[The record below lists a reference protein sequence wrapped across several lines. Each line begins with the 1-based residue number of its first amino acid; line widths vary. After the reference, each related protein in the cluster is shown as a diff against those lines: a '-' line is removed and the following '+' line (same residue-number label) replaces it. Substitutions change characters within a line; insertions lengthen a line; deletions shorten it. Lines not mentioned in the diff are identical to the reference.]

1 MPPRGANDMSD
12 VLILGA
18 GMAGLGAA
26 LALQA
31 RGLDCVILDRG
42 APGQE
47 TSYGNAGILQSEA
60 SEPYALPRSPIA
72 LLQLALGQ
80 GNAVAL
86 DPRALPG
93 QAEALLR
100 YWWASRP
107 SRHAEASKVYHQLI
121 SESLS
126 AHAPLIT
133 AAGADALIQR
143 DGYWEAY
150 RTERALNAAETS
162 ARRMARVYGQANTV
176 YSGEDLQRAEPALRG
191 RMAGAVLW
199 SGPWRCTDPGGL
211 VQAYAALFE
220 QRGGTIV
227 AGDASALERN
237 GAGWRAAGI
246 DAAQVVVALGPWSPV
261 LLRRFGYR
269 VPMVAK
275 RGYHLHFDGAHG
287 LHRSLVDAENNIV
300 LSPMKQGLRLA
311 TGADLSR
318 RAAAR
323 PRQLQRG
330 ERAARELLDIGNAV
344 ETKAW
349 SGTRPCLP
357 GMLPLVT
364 QAPRHKG
371 LWLHFGHGHQGF
383 TLGPATG
390 ERLSRAMTGDSG
402 AVAGLDRGI
411 L

>member
-1 MPPRGANDMSD
+1 MSD

-31 RGLDCVILDRG
+31 RGLNCVILDRG

-60 SEPYALPRSPIA
+60 SEPYALPRSPIS

-86 DPRALPG
+86 DPLALPG
-93 QAEALLR
+93 QAGALLR
-100 YWWASRP
+100 YWMASRP
-107 SRHAEASKVYHQLI
+107 SQHAKATQLYHQLI
-121 SESLS
+121 SEAIP

-133 AAGADALIQR
+133 AAGADNIIQR
-143 DGYWEAY
+143 DGYWEVY
-150 RTERALNAAETS
+150 RTESAFYAAETN
-162 ARRMARVYGQANTV
+162 ARRVARLYGHANTIF
-176 YSGEDLQRAEPALRG
+176 SGEDLHRAEPGLRG
-191 RMAGAVLW
+191 RLAGAVLW
-199 SGPWRCTDPGGL
+199 SGPWRASDPGGL

-220 QRGGTIV
+220 QRGGRIMV
-227 AGDASALERN
+227 GDATTLEQR

-246 DAAQVVVALGPWSPV
+246 EAAQVVVALGPWSPE
-261 LLRRFGYR
+261 LLRPFGYH

-287 LHRSLVDAENNIV
+287 LNRSVVDAERNIV
-300 LSPMKQGLRLA
+300 LSPMKLGLRLA
-311 TGADLSR
+311 TGAELSR
-318 RAAAR
+318 RAVDH
-323 PRQLQRG
+323 PRQLLHG
-330 ERAARELLDIGNAV
+330 ERAARELLEIGNAV
-344 ETKAW
+344 EQKAW

-390 ERLSRAMTGDSG
+390 ERLARAMTGEPE
-402 AVAGLDRGI
+402 AIAGLDQGI
-411 L
+411 S